1 MKYYSIFIDGID
13 KTGKDLIQAY
23 IDILSNHRFLVK
35 SRGVLSL
42 IAYSNLYN
50 RNYKYELENER
61 DSVNVLLTVDKL
73 DWLTRCEINKE
84 TKIDYEENCKKFE
97 EAYQLLSKYSNNILT
112 YNTSKLTPFEISI
125 SIIKYMEEINNE
137 KIL

>member
-73 DWLTRCEINKE
+73 DWLTRCEINRE